1 MCTIAESN
9 VLLRVRA
16 ELPTGFKV
24 ATEAFRDGWGRMR
37 TGGIVR
43 LKRKIQARDWNFL
56 KIPDGAL
63 RSGVGDTSQEAI
75 ASALSQALQMVD
87 SKFNAV
93 EVERVELTQYPWFFL
108 ARVRVY
114 PYRIQPGSDLPV
126 MNEAANE
133 GGPVPMV
140 RRRPSKASELFPQF
154 GSSMPMLKGM
164 LTISRVAEV
173 RA

>member
-16 ELPTGFKV
+16 ELPAGFKL
-24 ATEAFRDGWGRMR
+24 ATEAFRDGWDRMR

-43 LKRKIQARDWNFL
+43 LKRKVQARGWNFL
-56 KIPDGAL
+56 KIADGAL
-63 RSGVGDTSQEAI
+63 RSGVGDTSQQAI

-87 SKFNAV
+87 SHFNAV

-114 PYRIQPGSDLPV
+114 PYRIQLGTELPHLNRAV
-126 MNEAANE
+126 PSE
-133 GGPVPMV
+133 G
-140 RRRPSKASELFPQF
+140 RHRPARASEFFPQF

-164 LTISRVAEV
+164 LTISRVAEI

>member
-1 MCTIAESN
+1 MCTISESN
-9 VLLRVRA
+9 VLLRVQA
-16 ELPTGFKV
+16 ELPTGFKL
-24 ATEAFRDGWGRMR
+24 ATEAFREGWGRMR

-43 LKRKIQARDWNFL
+43 LKRKVQARGWNFL
-56 KIPDGAL
+56 QTADGAL
-63 RSGVGDTSQEAI
+63 RSGVGDTSQDAI
-75 ASALSQALQMVD
+75 ANALSQALQMLD
-87 SKFNAV
+87 SQFNAV

-114 PYRIQPGSDLPV
+114 PYRIQPGSKLPV
-126 MNEAANE
+126 TNEAA
-133 GGPVPMV
+133 PAPIA

-154 GSSMPMLKGM
+154 GSTMPMLKGM

>member
-9 VLLRVRA
+9 VLLRVRT
-16 ELPTGFKV
+16 ELPSGFKV
-24 ATEAFRDGWGRMR
+24 ATEAFREGWNRMR

-43 LKRKIQARDWNFL
+43 LKRKVHARGWNFL
-56 KIPDGAL
+56 KIADGAL

-87 SKFNAV
+87 SQFNAV
-93 EVERVELTQYPWFFL
+93 EVDRVELTQYPWFFL

-114 PYRIQPGSDLPV
+114 PYRIQLSAELPHLKQ
-126 MNEAANE
+126 AAPSE
-133 GGPVPMV
+133 G
-140 RRRPSKASELFPQF
+140 RHRPARARELFPQF